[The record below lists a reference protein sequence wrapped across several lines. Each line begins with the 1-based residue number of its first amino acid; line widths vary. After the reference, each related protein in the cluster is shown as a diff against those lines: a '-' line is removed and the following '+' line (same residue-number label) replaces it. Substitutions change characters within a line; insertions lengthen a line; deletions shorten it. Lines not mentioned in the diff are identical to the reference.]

1 MYNKLYSLLSLS
13 IFIFLLPGVT
23 LAAIEN
29 SQLASVASIIVK
41 SEEAVVRIGVL
52 FEDTYQWPEPIFNS
66 KTQQYEPDESGA
78 MRELSVSGGFV
89 GTGFIVNK
97 DGYIITNAHVVDT
110 SLNATNEA
118 LWPSLSAEIWAEVSG
133 GLSLRGYSSE
143 DTNLITDLLLN
154 YISANGKLKGDG
166 TVLIGVMKNSDNRDV
181 TFADS
186 VKNGYRVDVKKFGQ
200 PYPNLGKDIAVL
212 KIDGDKDFTTLSLGS
227 FSGVNLGDTV
237 YVIGYPSAADLKNND
252 LTASITSGIVSA
264 FKKTEQGDYKVIQID
279 AAVSPGNSGGPVI
292 NSNGEVI
299 GIATYGS
306 TQNQSFNWIL
316 PIDLGKEFLNELNIT
331 YVSGKTLQS
340 IFPILNN
347 KWIMA
352 GIILII
358 FIIVVWSAI
367 VLIKR
372 KKLRIAAQNVQSLP
386 TDTIPPS
393 SGS

>member
-1 MYNKLYSLLSLS
+1 MHNKLYSLLSFSL
-13 IFIFLLPGVT
+13 FILLLPGVT
-23 LAAIEN
+23 LAAIGN
-29 SQLASVASIIVK
+29 RQLASVASSVVK

-52 FEDTYQWPEPIFNS
+52 FEDTYQWPEPIFND
-66 KTQQYEPDESGA
+66 KTQQYEPDKSGT
-78 MRELSVSGGFV
+78 MRELSVTGGFE

-110 SLNATNEA
+110 SLNAEAEA
-118 LWPSLSAEIWAEVSG
+118 LWPSLSAEIWAEVND
-133 GLSLRGYSSE
+133 SLSSE
-143 DTNLITDLLLN
+143 GYTSADVSSITDLLLS

-166 TVLIGVMKNSDNRDV
+166 TVLIGVMKNSDNHDV

-212 KIDGDKDFTTLSLGS
+212 KIDGDKDFPTLALGS

-237 YVIGYPSAADLKNND
+237 YVIGYPAAADLKNND

-264 FKKTEQGDYKVIQID
+264 FKKTEQGDYNVIQID
-279 AAVSPGNSGGPVI
+279 AAVSPGNSGGPVL

-316 PIDLGKEFLNELNIT
+316 PIDLGKEFLNELSIAYT
-331 YVSGKTLQS
+331 SGGSLQS
-340 IFPILNN
+340 VSLILGSH
-347 KWIMA
+347 WMIA
-352 GIILII
+352 SAILLALII
-358 FIIVVWSAI
+358 GISLAI
-367 VLIKR
+367 FLVHRR
-372 KKLRIAAQNVQSLP
+372 KSQAVTQNVQSSP
-386 TDTIPPS
+386 INTIPPNPAP
-393 SGS
+393 